1 MGAEV
6 KIASLYTYRH
16 TVYIGRQESTF
27 NNENYN
33 EHFNYNNFQ
42 FISYFIGRLRSADS
56 YT

>member
-27 NNENYN
+27 NNEKYN

-42 FISYFIGRLRSADS
+42 FVSYFIGRL
-56 YT
+56 